1 MTGFQSKRALA
12 QDKLQALQESP
23 SRGVRDEIEITRLEN
38 IIAKEQG
45 MKKVI
50 VRTELMQELEVPDS
64 WEREDVLDFLGEF
77 QSFRTAFQGV
87 SNEDQSAR
95 IVDLGVVIET
105 VEQLG
110 EEAYDE

>member
-1 MTGFQSKRALA
+1 MSGYQSKKLSAT
-12 QDKLQALQESP
+12 DK
-23 SRGVRDEIEITRLEN
+23 V
-38 IIAKEQG
+38 KELG

-50 VRTELMQELEVPDS
+50 VRTELMQELEVPEH

-87 SNEDQSAR
+87 SNEDQTAR
-95 IVDLGVVIET
+95 IIDLGVVVET

-110 EEAYDE
+110 EETFDE